1 MCENIRAS
9 AEYLP
14 VSYIVPNSD
23 DTSKRHRSAQQV
35 RQYGC
40 HVVRKQNAD
49 HTNDWK
55 QIAYNGLKRTYHD
68 GPPLLESFSVIAKI
82 GKICYVK
89 DDFEGMRKGADMM
102 NRTKDAIVAA
112 FGELLTERPLS
123 KITVKD
129 IVDRC
134 GINRNTFYYHFE
146 GIPSLLEQTVKYMTD
161 QIIQAHSKFGSP
173 MDCIAP
179 FVHYCTDNK
188 KAILH
193 IYRSVQREVFL
204 TYLDRTAMYVV
215 SQYVETATSGLFVSA
230 AQNEEKNL
238 LIRYYKCTLVGALL
252 DWLDAG
258 MKYDLLAAAESI
270 CKLFAGS
277 GKQAFLKCLE
287 IEN

>member
-1 MCENIRAS
+1 
-9 AEYLP
+9 
-14 VSYIVPNSD
+14 
-23 DTSKRHRSAQQV
+23 
-35 RQYGC
+35 
-40 HVVRKQNAD
+40 
-49 HTNDWK
+49 
-55 QIAYNGLKRTYHD
+55 
-68 GPPLLESFSVIAKI
+68 
-82 GKICYVK
+82 
-89 DDFEGMRKGADMM
+89 
-102 NRTKDAIVAA
+102 
-112 FGELLTERPLS
+112 
-123 KITVKD
+123 
-129 IVDRC
+129 
-134 GINRNTFYYHFE
+134 
-146 GIPSLLEQTVKYMTD
+146 
-161 QIIQAHSKFGSP
+161 

-215 SQYVETATSGLFVSA
+215 SQYVEAATSGLFVSA

-287 IEN
+287 KLQVPDRYQSTWRCHKKPLSDLFFHRTYSDQLPEAVLP